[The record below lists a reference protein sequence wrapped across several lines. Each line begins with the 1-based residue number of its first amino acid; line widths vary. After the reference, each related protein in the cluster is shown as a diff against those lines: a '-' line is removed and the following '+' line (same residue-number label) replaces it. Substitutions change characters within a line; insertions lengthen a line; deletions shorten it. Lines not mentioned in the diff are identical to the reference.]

1 MGGELCYLKL
11 NLFCRRVFIIIL
23 VSIFLAFVYLYGK
36 YSEDTLVG
44 QLECFPGIH
53 GPVSGARLQ
62 VVGINRDLITIGA
75 KERRGCCPRAVKS
88 G

>member
-1 MGGELCYLKL
+1 MSGELRYLKL

-44 QLECFPGIH
+44 QLECFPGMH
-53 GPVSGARLQ
+53 AVWCRAL
-62 VVGINRDLITIGA
+62 GIY
-75 KERRGCCPRAVKS
+75 
-88 G
+88 